1 MVESIFPS
9 PSKQIDK
16 KAAPEK
22 PGGKKTVFDFS
33 NAGAKNSAT
42 YQMQHATSGKT
53 LFSNHFKDQKK
64 IIHKIS
70 L

>member
-22 PGGKKTVFDFS
+22 KTGGEKTGFDF
-33 NAGAKNSAT
+33 
-42 YQMQHATSGKT
+42 
-53 LFSNHFKDQKK
+53 
-64 IIHKIS
+64 
-70 L
+70 